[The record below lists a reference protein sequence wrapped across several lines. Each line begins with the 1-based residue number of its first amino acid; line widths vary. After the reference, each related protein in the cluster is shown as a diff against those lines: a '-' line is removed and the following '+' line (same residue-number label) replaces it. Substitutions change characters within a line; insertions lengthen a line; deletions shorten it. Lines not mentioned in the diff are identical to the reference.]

1 MVFYTRIFNYLFW
14 LGLLACVLQFCI
26 RVRRRRLET
35 RTNRESGQITTAV
48 VSTSNI
54 PNGNDDDEGNEENSQ
69 RLRSEV
75 LNAMFPEQQLDE
87 NDPLLNDEESNN
99 FKCNDEYY
107 EGSSCSICLE
117 AFEPGNAVVSS
128 CHVYH
133 RDCILGWLQK
143 RDDCPN
149 CRQCMWDTETYK
161 MLEEAIT
168 AINVESKR
176 DSQ

>member
-35 RTNRESGQITTAV
+35 RTNRESPQVTAAV
-48 VSTSNI
+48 VSTSTIRNS
-54 PNGNDDDEGNEENSQ
+54 NNDDEGNEEISQ

-75 LNAMFPEQQLDE
+75 LNAMFPEQKLDK
-87 NDPLLNDEESNN
+87 NDLLLNDEESNN
-99 FKCNDEYY
+99 FNCNDESYG
-107 EGSSCSICLE
+107 ESSCSICLE
-117 AFEPGNAVVSS
+117 TFEPGDAVVSS

-168 AINVESKR
+168 AINVGSKR
-176 DSQ
+176 NGQ